1 MRLRLVEPEDA
12 EAIRSIYN
20 HEVSSGTNTFDLVA
34 RSPEEQRIWVDRHR
48 GAHPAIVAVEGGA
61 GASAPG
67 GAGAAGGPAPSVI
80 ATSGPARERVLGFA
94 VVSPFRDRA
103 AYATT
108 VEDSVYVHSDHR
120 GRGIGR
126 ALLDELLRLA
136 AAHGFHAV
144 IARISSMNQPS
155 IRLHRACGFVLVG
168 VEREVGRK
176 HGHWLDV
183 VELQRML

>member
-1 MRLRLVEPEDA
+1 MRLRLVQPDDA

-20 HEVSSGTNTFDLVA
+20 HEVTSGTNTFDLVG
-34 RSPEEQRIWVDRHR
+34 RSLEEQRAWIERHR
-48 GAHPAIVAVEGGA
+48 GAHPAIVGVEEDGA
-61 GASAPG
+61 R
-67 GAGAAGGPAPSVI
+67 AGEP
-80 ATSGPARERVLGFA
+80 VLGFA

-108 VEDSVYVHSDHR
+108 VEDSVYVHRDHR
-120 GRGIGR
+120 GKGIGR

-136 AAHGFHAV
+136 AGHGFHAV
-144 IARISSMNQPS
+144 IARISSENGPS
-155 IRLHRACGFVLVG
+155 IQLHRACGFETVG

-176 HGHWLDV
+176 HGRWLDV